1 MQIWVVAVVAG
12 KAERQLLDL
21 PDGARVGAIE
31 NADLHESLRACW
43 QKAAGFAIWGQVVG
57 LDRPLQPGDRVE
69 ILQPLQADPKD
80 ARRLRVEGLRRAQAE
95 QGRFDRWTR
104 SR

>member
-1 MQIWVVAVVAG
+1 MQITVIAVIAG
-12 KAERQLLDL
+12 KAERQTLEL
-21 PDGARVGAIE
+21 PEGARVGAIE
-31 NADLHESLRACW
+31 SAGLNENLRDRW
-43 QKAAGFAIWGQVVG
+43 QKASGLAVWGQVV
-57 LDRPLQPGDRVE
+57 DREKMLQPGDRVE

-80 ARRLRVEGLRRAQAE
+80 ARRLRVEGLRRAQAA

>member
-1 MQIWVVAVVAG
+1 MQITVVAVVAG
-12 KAERQLLDL
+12 KAERQMLNL
-21 PDGARVGAIE
+21 PEGARVGAIE
-31 NADLHESLRACW
+31 NAGLNESLRVSW
-43 QKAAGFAIWGQVVG
+43 QQASGLAVWGQLV
-57 LDRPLQPGDRVE
+57 DREKMLQPGDRVE

>member
-12 KAERQLLDL
+12 KAERQLLEL
-21 PDGARVGAIE
+21 PEGARVGAIE
-31 NADLHESLRACW
+31 NAGLNDSLRACW
-43 QKAAGFAIWGQVVG
+43 QKASGLAIWGQVVG

>member
-1 MQIWVVAVVAG
+1 MQITVVAVVAG
-12 KAERQLLDL
+12 KAERQLLEL
-21 PDGARVGAIE
+21 PEGARVGA
-31 NADLHESLRACW
+31 LESAGLNERLRTSW
-43 QKAAGFAIWGQVVG
+43 QQASGLAVWGQVV
-57 LDRPLQPGDRVE
+57 DRDRMLQPGDRVE